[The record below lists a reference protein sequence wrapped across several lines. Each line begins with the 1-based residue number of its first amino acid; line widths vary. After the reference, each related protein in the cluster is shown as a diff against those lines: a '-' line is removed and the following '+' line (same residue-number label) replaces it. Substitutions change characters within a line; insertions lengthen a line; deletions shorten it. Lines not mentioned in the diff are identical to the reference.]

1 MTTAIRDIQDLFR
14 ILDEDAEHLA
24 RLRRQIVGEDLLNLP
39 ARFDSFVDEQSRFND
54 EQRRFN
60 RQVTRDL
67 SQLKGAHAYN
77 ETVRRGHIIARRMGL
92 RKART
97 LTGDDLVDMIE
108 IADTSDMDPR
118 AIDSFVDADLVM
130 EATDRDGETVYI
142 AMEISYTANRNDT
155 RPPPATSSYSHDS
168 PASQRV
174 PPSPAYAT
182 ILKSP
187 TLSTA
192 GKYTGTG

>member
-1 MTTAIRDIQDLFR
+1 MTTAICDIQDLFR

-77 ETVRRGHIIARRMGL
+77 ETVRRGI
-92 RKART
+92 
-97 LTGDDLVDMIE
+97 
-108 IADTSDMDPR
+108 SSP
-118 AIDSFVDADLVM
+118 DAWGC
-130 EATDRDGETVYI
+130 ERHG
-142 AMEISYTANRNDT
+142 R
-155 RPPPATSSYSHDS
+155 
-168 PASQRV
+168 
-174 PPSPAYAT
+174 
-182 ILKSP
+182 
-187 TLSTA
+187 
-192 GKYTGTG
+192 